1 MTDGQTLLIERTFKA
16 PIEAVFDAF
25 TNEEVMLRWWHAK
38 REWTTTAAT
47 VDLRI
52 GGEVRVV
59 MTDPEVGEDYGGGGV
74 YTEIDRPNRLAF
86 TWIWDRDTRGTLIEI
101 DFAESNGATSV
112 RFKHSKLWDEETV
125 RSHEEGWSGALEN
138 LRREIEAG

>member
-25 TNEEVMLRWWHAK
+25 TSEEVMLRWWHAK
-38 REWTTTAAT
+38 REWTTTSAT

-59 MTDPEVGEDYGGGGV
+59 MTDPAVGEDYGGGGV

-101 DFAESNGATSV
+101 EFAESDGETSV

-138 LRREIEAG
+138 LRRELEAR